1 MRRVVL
7 ALVCAGLLAAAYV
20 PAAVS
25 LTAVPVSGAMVG
37 VEDLD
42 DGVEKV
48 TGAPTLGTPVGDIPF
63 TVLSK
68 RDMGLR
74 MEVDGSA
81 YLAGFHTNWFGY
93 QLNVRTWHGAGHG
106 TARIDPTAYP
116 GGWFDCAINYVY
128 AGGFPPSWNGLQV
141 CHGRGTLDGV
151 QLRLEVAHDS
161 LTFATSFA
169 GHAFVPGE

>member
-25 LTAVPVSGAMVG
+25 LTAVPVNGAMVG
-37 VEDLD
+37 VEFVD

-48 TGAPTLGTPVGDIPF
+48 TGAPTITPFGEVPF

-68 RDMGLR
+68 RDMVLR
-74 MEVDGSA
+74 MEVAGSS
-81 YLAGFHTNWFGY
+81 YVAGLHTNWFDY
-93 QLNVRTWHGAGHG
+93 QLNVRTWHGAGQG
-106 TARIDPTAYP
+106 TARIDPTAFP

-128 AGGFPPSWNGLQV
+128 VGGFPPSWNGLQV

-151 QLRLEVAHDS
+151 QLRLDVAHDS
-161 LTFATSFA
+161 LSFETTFTGFV
-169 GHAFVPGE
+169 FVPGS